1 MQPRGSSPLT
11 RGKQRLLGN
20 RTDRPRLIPAHA
32 GKTAFCMASM
42 RREPAHPRSR
52 GENGYTPGRDIY
64 HFGSSPLT
72 RGKQRHCLDNVVVG
86 GLIPAHAGKTLTR
99 RASHDRQRAHPR
111 SRGENSMSEARIH
124 TRSGSS
130 PLTRGKHTLVVV
142 DEDGQ
147 RLIPAHAGKT
157 YCEMSSYRSCAAHPR
172 SRGENGRM
180 LSRHMLIIGSSPLT
194 RGKPY
199 SFRCST

>member
-72 RGKQRHCLDNVVVG
+72 RGKRATDPARPSTAR
-86 GLIPAHAGKTLTR
+86 LIPAHAGKTRQPCGTTR
-99 RASHDRQRAHPR
+99 GRRAHPR
-111 SRGENSMSEARIH
+111 SRGENMRVEGAHSSV
-124 TRSGSS
+124 SGSS
-130 PLTRGKHTLVVV
+130 PLTRGKPLSSSNSRNFA
-142 DEDGQ
+142 

-157 YCEMSSYRSCAAHPR
+157 HHGNQGSAAHQAHPR
-172 SRGENGRM
+172 SRGENHPCRCYYARV
-180 LSRHMLIIGSSPLT
+180 SGSSPLT
-194 RGKPY
+194 RGKLSP
-199 SFRCST
+199 FRC